1 MAGLR
6 LFHRINGQRPDG
18 VDTLLVEVTPAGGTA
33 GVVSG
38 SGHFGPHWDLMMQ
51 CLWDLMM
58 QCLSKCVE
66 SPLESDKRLK
76 GRAVPRSLNHYF
88 DIPVL

>member
-6 LFHRINGQRPDG
+6 LFHRIYGQRPDG
-18 VDTLLVEVTPAGGTA
+18 VDALLVEVTPAGGTA

-38 SGHFGPHWDLMMQ
+38 SGSFGPH
-51 CLWDLMM
+51 WDLMM

-66 SPLESDKRLK
+66 SPVKSDKRLK
-76 GRAVPRSLNHYF
+76 GRAVPRSLSHYF